1 MALLAMEVLGKLNL
15 VALALSRPLVQ
26 ELFMGVLSRSWVQ
39 ELYMGVLCRPAALG
53 RPLVQEL
60 YMGVLSRPKGR

>member
-15 VALALSRPLVQ
+15 VRALGRPLVVALALSRPLVQ
-26 ELFMGVLSRSWVQ
+26 ELFM
-39 ELYMGVLCRPAALG
+39 EALG